1 MRWRLSFRQK
11 VWVSVG
17 VAVVGMAGI
26 TVAASVGLTAV
37 GARVRQVG
45 GATEALRAVAD
56 AEIAALR
63 IASEVTHMTS
73 DKIEAFRS
81 NVAEVRDGVRADL
94 DSVAQGAAGPLASA
108 LSGLSQAVGR
118 LAGDLSGWA
127 DGMEQLGFGPEEGT
141 RKEFAAVEEEL
152 AEKVRWFSYLREALV
167 PCREDAKNLF
177 LHRDP
182 GLIQKFG
189 EDLDVLVSK
198 LRDQKMEDYKGNASE
213 TLGETVERYREAF
226 TRMAD
231 EAVAVWRAEEAIGRS
246 LEEVKGRARD
256 AKEAVASLVTTA
268 RAEAEASARRTRM
281 STAGGS
287 VVVGAVLLGV
297 LLWLGTATTRALN
310 RTVDILK
317 DMAQG
322 EGDLTRRLPYRVPVC
337 SEVWNCGAEDCPSY
351 GVDDPCWSHSG
362 TMQPLEENVRCRE
375 VLDGKV
381 SDCREC
387 PVYAKAR
394 SYEVDEFDRMAHW
407 FNLFLDKV
415 RVVVEGVKTASQRVA
430 QVSEGTSGAVGQ
442 IADAVGRSAR
452 ETGAMAGGT
461 GELADSLEEVDGRVN
476 SANSTLADV
485 ADATRQMA
493 DTIGEIAKSTE
504 TARQTTTGAVTQAR
518 QATERVANLTKAADR
533 IASVT
538 QTINEI
544 SEQTRLL
551 ALNATIEAARAGES
565 GKGFAVVA
573 NEIKELARQT
583 AEATEQIRERIEAI
597 VGSTQATSADIESV
611 AQGIAQVEEVVAGI
625 AAAVEEQSVTTK
637 HIADGVGEAAGE
649 LDASARQV
657 TGVTDR
663 SRQVSR
669 DLSGVAEAVERASR
683 EADGVREQ
691 MEQLVETAR
700 SLSRLVARF
709 QV

>member
-1 MRWRLSFRQK
+1 MRWRLSFRKK

-17 VAVVGMAGI
+17 AAVAGMAGI
-26 TVAASVGLTAV
+26 TALASAGLTAV
-37 GARVRQVG
+37 ESRVRQVG
-45 GATEALRAVAD
+45 GATGALGAVAD

-73 DKIEAFRS
+73 ERIQAFRTG
-81 NVAEVRDGVRADL
+81 VEEVRGEVRSKL
-94 DSVAQGAAGPLASA
+94 DSVAEGADGQLAAA
-108 LSGLSQAVGR
+108 LAGLSDAVGQ
-118 LAGDLSGWA
+118 LTGDLTGWA
-127 DGMEQLGFGPEEGT
+127 DGMEQLGFSPEEGT
-141 RKEFAAVEEEL
+141 RQEFTAVEEEL
-152 AEKVRWFSYLREALV
+152 AERTRWFSYLREALV
-167 PCREDAKNLF
+167 PCREAAKNLF

-182 GLIQKFG
+182 GLIQKFAD
-189 EDLDVLVSK
+189 DLDVLVGK
-198 LRDQKMEDYKGNASE
+198 LRDQKMEDYKGNAPE
-213 TLGETVERYREAF
+213 TLGETVARYRAAF
-226 TRMAD
+226 DRLAS
-231 EAVAVWRAEEAIGRS
+231 EAVAVWKAEDAIGRS
-246 LEEVKGRARD
+246 LEEVKSRARE

-268 RAEAEASARRTRM
+268 RAEAERSARRTRV
-281 STAGGS
+281 STAGGA
-287 VVVGAVLLGV
+287 VVVGSVLLGV
-297 LLWLGTATTRALN
+297 LLWLGTGTIRALN

-317 DMAQG
+317 DMAEG

-337 SEVWNCGAEDCPSY
+337 SEVWDCGAEDCPSY

-362 TMQPLEENVRCRE
+362 TMQPLEGNVRCRE

-415 RVVVEGVKTASQRVA
+415 RVVVEGVKTASQQVA
-430 QVSEGTSGAVGQ
+430 RVSEGASGAVGQ
-442 IADAVGRSAR
+442 IADAVGRSAND
-452 ETGAMAGGT
+452 TGAMAEGT
-461 GELADSLEEVDGRVN
+461 GQLATALEDVDGRVA
-476 SANSTLADV
+476 SANSTLAEV
-485 ADATRQMA
+485 ADAARQMA

-504 TARQTTTGAVTQAR
+504 TARQTTGGAVAQAR
-518 QATERVANLTKAADR
+518 QATERVANLTEAADR
-533 IASVT
+533 IAAVT

-583 AEATEQIRERIEAI
+583 AEATEQIRERIDAI
-597 VGSTQATSADIESV
+597 VGSTQATSSDIESV
-611 AQGIAQVEEVVAGI
+611 ARGIAQVEEVVSGI

-637 HIADGVGEAAGE
+637 HIADGVGDAAGE

-657 TGVTDR
+657 TDVTDR
-663 SRQVSR
+663 SRQVSQ
-669 DLSGVAEAVERASR
+669 DLAGVAEAVGGASR
-683 EADGVREQ
+683 EADTVRQQ

-700 SLSRLVARF
+700 GLSRLVARF